1 MGSINITHVLHS
13 MAEATTA
20 DPVSES
26 IAVKETTQDEAMDGK
41 IDSTVGDSS
50 EQEPGEE
57 KDTPTDSLKQSE
69 ATDAPR
75 NDTSV
80 APAVSTES
88 AKQSGGTE
96 TPSISTLEEK
106 IIRQIEVSNCFRE
119 NVYYV
124 CF

>member
-13 MAEATTA
+13 MAEVTTA
-20 DPVSES
+20 DPVPES

-50 EQEPGEE
+50 EQFAEEPGEE

-106 IIRQIEVSNCFRE
+106 IIRQIEVSDWNFRE
-119 NVYYV
+119 NV
-124 CF
+124 